1 MKSRK
6 VYWLDVNRFD
16 AKPDKSTWLEM
27 GHELNKFGFDVHI
40 VTSFEKQPFESPDHK
55 VSFISIP
62 ASPRHF
68 LFKLSLLLKFIVY
81 IIRMGDRTSI
91 IIVPPAGL
99 IAVPVIRLFNF
110 KNIHLDVR
118 TIPVRVKGLK
128 RSIDKWILWDLTM
141 RVFSRF
147 ATSYS
152 FITERLRLA
161 SEHAA
166 GRTFTDY
173 CIWSSGVS
181 REMFRITESL
191 QREVSHDGKYNVF
204 YHGTVTMERG
214 VFEVLHAVEL
224 LIQEEKLDLSLT
236 IVGSGPDYP
245 ELKKRVTES
254 PAADRITLTGFVQY
268 DRIPELLSHA
278 SCCICPLPPRPE
290 WQVSS
295 PLKLFEYMAMEKPII
310 ATRIDAHLDVL
321 ENEDFVVWTESAVA
335 ADIAKSIM
343 QAYVERHT
351 LKEAA
356 KHGPE
361 LIDRSY
367 DWSILGNR
375 FGKFLGTVYG

>member
-6 VYWLDVNRFD
+6 VYWLDLNRFD

-27 GHELNKFGFDVHI
+27 GHELTKFGFDVHV

-55 VSFISIP
+55 VSFINIP
-62 ASPRHF
+62 ASTRSL

-81 IIRMGDRTSI
+81 IIRMSDRTSI

-99 IAVPVIRLFNF
+99 IAVPVMRLFNF
-110 KNIHLDVR
+110 KNLHLDIR
-118 TIPVRVKGLK
+118 TVPVDVKGMK
-128 RSIDKWILWDLTM
+128 RSIDKWIFWDLAM

-161 SEHAA
+161 SEQVA
-166 GRTFTDY
+166 GTSFTDY
-173 CIWSSGVS
+173 CIWSSGAS
-181 REMFRITESL
+181 SKIFRRTESPQAEASL
-191 QREVSHDGKYNVF
+191 DGKFNVF
-204 YHGTVTMERG
+204 YHGTVSKDRG
-214 VFEVLHAVEL
+214 IFEVLNAVEL

-321 ENEDFVVWTESAVA
+321 ENEDFVVWTESAAA
-335 ADIAKSIM
+335 ADIAKAIM

-351 LKEAA
+351 LNEAA
-356 KHGPE
+356 KRGPE
-361 LIDRSY
+361 LIERSY
-367 DWSILGNR
+367 DWSILGDQ
-375 FGKFLGTVYG
+375 FGTFLGKVYG